1 MKKNSYGIE
10 QLIAH
15 RDPMIL
21 ISELTEYDT
30 SQATGVVRIT
40 ADSPFI
46 SEKGVPSY
54 VGIEYMAQMVA
65 AYAGAKALDNGG
77 TIDIGFLLGSRKYK
91 THIPYFKPAQNLVVS
106 VEELHKE
113 ESGLGVFDCKIKYN
127 DELLAEAKVNVFQ
140 PDDPQGF
147 IKGQ

>member
-21 ISELTEYDT
+21 ITELTAYDDNHAQGT
-30 SQATGVVRIT
+30 VCVT
-40 ADSPFI
+40 AESPFM

-91 THIPYFKPAQNLVVS
+91 THTPYFKAAQNLVVS